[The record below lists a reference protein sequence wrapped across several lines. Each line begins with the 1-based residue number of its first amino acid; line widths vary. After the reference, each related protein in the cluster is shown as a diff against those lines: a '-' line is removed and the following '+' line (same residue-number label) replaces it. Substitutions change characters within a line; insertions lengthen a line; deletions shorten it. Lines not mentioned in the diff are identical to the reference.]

1 MPCLFSRFGNQTGGG
16 DAKNGDDTSREI
28 SLAIDFTAAD
38 ASGNPWTLSD
48 HLDAAAVIT
57 FHRGDF

>member
-1 MPCLFSRFGNQTGGG
+1 MPV
-16 DAKNGDDTSREI
+16 
-28 SLAIDFTAAD
+28 DFTVRDGA
-38 ASGNPWTLSD
+38 GEPWTLGE

>member
-1 MPCLFSRFGNQTGGG
+1 MNRRLETLTM
-16 DAKNGDDTSREI
+16 ATSRKEG
-28 SLAIDFTAAD
+28 ACPMGIDFMVKDAA
-38 ASGNPWTLSD
+38 GNDWRLSD

>member
-1 MPCLFSRFGNQTGGG
+1 MG
-16 DAKNGDDTSREI
+16 
-28 SLAIDFTAAD
+28 IDFTVKDAA
-38 ASGNPWTLSD
+38 GNDWRLSE

>member
-1 MPCLFSRFGNQTGGG
+1 MT
-16 DAKNGDDTSREI
+16 T
-28 SLAIDFTAAD
+28 DFTVLDNA
-38 ASGNPWTLSD
+38 GKPWTLSD

>member
-1 MPCLFSRFGNQTGGG
+1 MAF
-16 DAKNGDDTSREI
+16 
-28 SLAIDFTAAD
+28 DFTVLDAA
-38 ASGNPWTLSD
+38 GRPWALSH

>member
-1 MPCLFSRFGNQTGGG
+1 M
-16 DAKNGDDTSREI
+16 
-28 SLAIDFTAAD
+28 AIDFTVLD
-38 ASGNPWTLSD
+38 GVGKPWRLSD